1 MKDKVMQDELEN
13 LVNDM
18 RDMAVY
24 KASEDLEYF
33 AEQLEKVI
41 RRNF

>member
-1 MKDKVMQDELEN
+1 MQNELEN

-18 RDMAVY
+18 RDMAIY
-24 KASEDLEYF
+24 KTSEDLEYF